1 MKKKKKKK
9 KNENHVK
16 YKMRREKKTWKR
28 GVKERLGGPARWML
42 KTKAN
47 TERNSIGL

>member
-9 KNENHVK
+9 KKKNHVK
-16 YKMRREKKTWKR
+16 YKMRERKTWKR